1 MDFEVLVLILIL
13 GTILFIITTWYLFQG
28 INKVILRLFR
38 EKKSILTE
46 ILKWILF
53 VPSFYI
59 LLLVFYFGPSSLL
72 SLSLEDLYEFLDFII
87 IPTALPYICIL
98 LMPAIAIART
108 ISLLIKKL
116 ILFIAK
122 KIKKEGKAEIVAEIV
137 SWTFFVIK
145 LILIGM
151 TTVPLS
157 MFIQAFLF
165 RTMNII
171 ILFITIATIIFI
183 ISTWY
188 LFQAIDKLLLKIFY
202 QKRLIIAEILKWILF
217 LFGSYA
223 IYSLLFSFVYLFNDS
238 CLEVLKDVHPTLI
251 FISEDPLSLLYL
263 CGYIA
268 IARGVSL
275 LIKKLILFIA
285 RGASKQGKVEAVAD
299 VISWVFFALALL
311 ASVIVILILPV
322 ISKPLFF

>member
-122 KIKKEGKAEIVAEIV
+122 KIKKENKVE
-137 SWTFFVIK
+137 
-145 LILIGM
+145 
-151 TTVPLS
+151 
-157 MFIQAFLF
+157 
-165 RTMNII
+165 
-171 ILFITIATIIFI
+171 
-183 ISTWY
+183 
-188 LFQAIDKLLLKIFY
+188 
-202 QKRLIIAEILKWILF
+202 IIAE
-217 LFGSYA
+217 
-223 IYSLLFSFVYLFNDS
+223 
-238 CLEVLKDVHPTLI
+238 
-251 FISEDPLSLLYL
+251 
-263 CGYIA
+263 
-268 IARGVSL
+268 
-275 LIKKLILFIA
+275 
-285 RGASKQGKVEAVAD
+285 
-299 VISWVFFALALL
+299 VISWGIFAFALVVATFYISF
-311 ASVIVILILPV
+311 SVCFP
-322 ISKPLFF
+322 FGCY

>member
-98 LMPAIAIART
+98 LMPAIGIART

-151 TTVPLS
+151 ATGPLS
-157 MFIQAFLF
+157 MFIQAFL
-165 RTMNII
+165 
-171 ILFITIATIIFI
+171 
-183 ISTWY
+183 
-188 LFQAIDKLLLKIFY
+188 
-202 QKRLIIAEILKWILF
+202 
-217 LFGSYA
+217 
-223 IYSLLFSFVYLFNDS
+223 
-238 CLEVLKDVHPTLI
+238 LE
-251 FISEDPLSLLYL
+251 
-263 CGYIA
+263 
-268 IARGVSL
+268 
-275 LIKKLILFIA
+275 
-285 RGASKQGKVEAVAD
+285 Q
-299 VISWVFFALALL
+299 
-311 ASVIVILILPV
+311 
-322 ISKPLFF
+322 

>member
-87 IPTALPYICIL
+87 IPTALPYIRIL

-151 TTVPLS
+151 ATGPLS
-157 MFIQAFLF
+157 MFIQAFL
-165 RTMNII
+165 
-171 ILFITIATIIFI
+171 
-183 ISTWY
+183 
-188 LFQAIDKLLLKIFY
+188 
-202 QKRLIIAEILKWILF
+202 
-217 LFGSYA
+217 
-223 IYSLLFSFVYLFNDS
+223 
-238 CLEVLKDVHPTLI
+238 LE
-251 FISEDPLSLLYL
+251 
-263 CGYIA
+263 
-268 IARGVSL
+268 
-275 LIKKLILFIA
+275 
-285 RGASKQGKVEAVAD
+285 Q
-299 VISWVFFALALL
+299 
-311 ASVIVILILPV
+311 
-322 ISKPLFF
+322 

>member
-1 MDFEVLVLILIL
+1 
-13 GTILFIITTWYLFQG
+13 
-28 INKVILRLFR
+28 
-38 EKKSILTE
+38 
-46 ILKWILF
+46 
-53 VPSFYI
+53 
-59 LLLVFYFGPSSLL
+59 
-72 SLSLEDLYEFLDFII
+72 
-87 IPTALPYICIL
+87 
-98 LMPAIAIART
+98 
-108 ISLLIKKL
+108 
-116 ILFIAK
+116 
-122 KIKKEGKAEIVAEIV
+122 
-137 SWTFFVIK
+137 
-145 LILIGM
+145 
-151 TTVPLS
+151 
-157 MFIQAFLF
+157 
-165 RTMNII
+165 MNII
-171 ILFITIATIIFI
+171 ILFITIAIIIFI

-202 QKRLIIAEILKWILF
+202 QKRLIITKILKWILF

-263 CGYIA
+263 GGYIA

>member
-151 TTVPLS
+151 TTGPLS
-157 MFIQAFLF
+157 MFIQAFL
-165 RTMNII
+165 
-171 ILFITIATIIFI
+171 
-183 ISTWY
+183 
-188 LFQAIDKLLLKIFY
+188 
-202 QKRLIIAEILKWILF
+202 
-217 LFGSYA
+217 
-223 IYSLLFSFVYLFNDS
+223 
-238 CLEVLKDVHPTLI
+238 LE
-251 FISEDPLSLLYL
+251 
-263 CGYIA
+263 
-268 IARGVSL
+268 
-275 LIKKLILFIA
+275 
-285 RGASKQGKVEAVAD
+285 Q
-299 VISWVFFALALL
+299 
-311 ASVIVILILPV
+311 
-322 ISKPLFF
+322 